1 MEILNLLSSGE
12 EQVIEQCE
20 KALREGKIVVA
31 PTDTVYGILGRADQA
46 DVIRRVFA
54 LKKRPQEK
62 VLPIFVKNIAE
73 ARRLAYISDAKAE
86 FLKKIWPGPVTVIFQ
101 HKEKLP
107 AALTPGKDTLG
118 IRIPNSLFLLRL
130 LERLE
135 FPLLQTS
142 ANISASPAAKKVSE
156 VQNYFEKSELQP
168 DLIVDGGEII
178 GKQSTI
184 VDFTGKNPIVLRT
197 GTVTREELG
206 RILEE
211 LKP

>member
-1 MEILNLLSSGE
+1 MEIFNLLSSPE
-12 EQVIEQCE
+12 DEIIKKCATV
-20 KALREGKIVVA
+20 LSDGKIVVA

-54 LKKRPQEK
+54 IKKRPQEK

-73 ARRLAYISDAKAE
+73 ARKLAYISDAKAE
-86 FLKKIWPGPVTVIFQ
+86 FLKKVWPGPITVIFQ

-107 AALTPGKDTLG
+107 AVLTSGKDTIG
-118 IRIPNSLFLLRL
+118 IRMPNSPFLLRL

-142 ANISASPAAKKVSE
+142 ANISASPPAKTASE
-156 VQNYFEKSELQP
+156 ARNYFEKSEMQP
-168 DLIVDGGEII
+168 DLVIDGGEIT
-178 GKQSTI
+178 GKQSTV

-197 GTVTREELG
+197 GLVNREELDK
-206 RILEE
+206 ILADIQ
-211 LKP
+211 